1 MRHDPVSLTFPAVGR
16 IADVQEPV
24 CLVFLTMTLSLTLS
38 RQCWRPEAIS
48 ASPFP
53 SHLVPSERD

>member
-16 IADVQEPV
+16 IADLQEPV

-48 ASPFP
+48 ASPCP
-53 SHLVPSERD
+53 SH